1 MRVTVKYL
9 AQAKQAAGCASEAL
23 DLDAGCTLPEL
34 VRRLAERHGEALRRL
49 LLGPAGTPHESLL
62 LFVGDDQARGP
73 TPRALRDG
81 EVITVLSPM
90 AGG

>member
-9 AQAKQAAGCASEAL
+9 AQAKQAAGCGSEAL
-23 DLDAGCTLPEL
+23 ELDGPCALPEL
-34 VRRLAERHGEALRRL
+34 VRRLAERHGEPLRRL
-49 LLGPAGTPHESLL
+49 LLGPAGAPHESLL
-62 LFVGDDQARGP
+62 LFVGDEQVRGQ
-73 TPRALRDG
+73 TPHPLRGG